1 MAVVL
6 ADFLTDI
13 GTIITAMTTW
23 VVAILEI
30 FTEPPLSIFVA
41 IGIFLTVVY
50 LGKSLLHR

>member
-6 ADFLTDI
+6 ATFLTDI
-13 GTIITAMTTW
+13 GSIITAMTGW

-41 IGIFLTVVY
+41 VGIFLTVAY